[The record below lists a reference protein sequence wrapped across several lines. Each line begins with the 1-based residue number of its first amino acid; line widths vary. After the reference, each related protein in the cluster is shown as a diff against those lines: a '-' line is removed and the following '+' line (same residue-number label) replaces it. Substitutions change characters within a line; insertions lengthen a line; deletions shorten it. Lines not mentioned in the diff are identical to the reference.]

1 MIKNKE
7 EISNEDYNFLM
18 VRMRGLEETYKQCI
32 DAKVRNIVKEK
43 IFCEICIRFPT
54 FFECYGDYFQQCKM
68 SSLKEI
74 CDLIDLV
81 NSKYVVKR
89 MPYIREKQ
97 IMKILKLK
105 EKSLKAFVKDYNN
118 AIEGKNLTY
127 YSKKMDDK
135 LVLLSQH
142 DGELI
147 GAVTQGFSFKG
158 NKECLCYFCG
168 KFRRGNEIL
177 FVTNSVRT
185 AKGKYASIGQTI
197 CSDFELCNKNIEKK
211 QNVIRFLSYGKQMKM
226 LDKEIER

>member
-105 EKSLKAFVKDYNN
+105 EKSLKAFVKDY
-118 AIEGKNLTY
+118 
-127 YSKKMDDK
+127 KKQ
-135 LVLLSQH
+135 VVLSQH